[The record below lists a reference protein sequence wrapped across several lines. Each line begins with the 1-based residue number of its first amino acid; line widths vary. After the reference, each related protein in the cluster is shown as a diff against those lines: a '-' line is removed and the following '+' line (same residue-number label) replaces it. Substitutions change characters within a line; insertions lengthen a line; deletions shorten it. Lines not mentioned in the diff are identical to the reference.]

1 MRWWI
6 PAAAALLSFPDPG
19 QAGPPGLDPGD
30 PAAAAFGIAARAL
43 TPGLSDGDAQAA
55 AGSTTG
61 DPDPAGRWSA
71 LPAHDDSIAAIFLV
85 SGLTVAKSR
94 LPLPP
99 AVGRALTVYE
109 VLDGRKSPARA
120 ATELVEG
127 EAIDAVFAGVQAAT
141 LWFAA
146 KALAGGSTL
155 VAPGIAGA
163 AVANPVTTAPAA
175 AAIGA
180 IPTSGLVAAGTMGL
194 AGIAAAAVTAAATWS
209 YRRYQDETERAER
222 MEGLFQGAERRL
234 SAR

>member
-6 PAAAALLSFPDPG
+6 PVAAALLCFPG
-19 QAGPPGLDPGD
+19 LGLAGPPGLDSGD
-30 PAAAAFGIAARAL
+30 PAAAAFGIAVRAL
-43 TPGLSDGDAQAA
+43 TPGLSDDGGQVVAA
-55 AGSTTG
+55 STTG
-61 DPDPAGRWSA
+61 DPDPAGRWGA

-99 AVGRALTVYE
+99 GIGTALTVYE

-120 ATELVEG
+120 ATELVQG

-155 VAPGIAGA
+155 VVTGLAGA
-163 AVANPVTTAPAA
+163 AVVDPVTTAPAA
-175 AAIGA
+175 ALIGTL
-180 IPTSGLVAAGTMGL
+180 PKSGLVAAGTTGL
-194 AGIAAAAVTAAATWS
+194 AGITAAAVTAAATWS